1 MGSMVLAYPLIKKAK
16 EMFPQ
21 AELYFL
27 TFRRNRYAIDI
38 LDLIPTEN
46 VLTISDDNIVNFLQ
60 TTKGVIKKLRKERL
74 SAVIDME
81 FFARFTA
88 LISYFSSANSR
99 VGYFKFHNEGLY
111 RGNFL
116 THRVSFNPHIHISY
130 NLLNLIYALNFDQK
144 DIPLAKRPVDEKDIF
159 IPKMKSSL
167 DKKNEILTQLN
178 NENPDVSNARELIL
192 INPNASDLVPV
203 RRWPIENYIEL
214 AKRLLEHDGVYV
226 IITGTEQE
234 QKDADFICK
243 ALVSE
248 RCINF
253 AGKTTF
259 SELIDLYNV
268 SDILITNDSGPAH
281 FSTLTD
287 IKTYIFF
294 GPETPNLYGPI
305 GKNTHVFY
313 SNYTCSPCI
322 SVFNHRESACNNNKC
337 LKAISTDEV
346 YETVK
351 REL

>member
-1 MGSMVLAYPLIKKAK
+1 MVLAYPLIKKAK
-16 EMFPQ
+16 ELFSQ

-38 LDLIPTEN
+38 LDFIPSEN
-46 VLTISDDNIVNFLQ
+46 VLTISDDSIVDFLK
-60 TTKGVIKKLRKERL
+60 TTKDVIKKLRKERM

-88 LISYFSSANSR
+88 IISYFSRANSR
-99 VGYFKFHNEGLY
+99 VGYFKFNNEGLY

-116 THRVSFNPHIHISY
+116 THRVFFNPHIHISY
-130 NLLNLIYALNFDQK
+130 NLLNLIYALHSDQK
-144 DIPLAKRPVDEKDIF
+144 DIPLAKRPVDDKDIF
-159 IPKMKSSL
+159 IPKMKSSS
-167 DKKNEILTQLN
+167 DKKNNILTKLN

-192 INPNASDLVPV
+192 INPNASDLVPL

-214 AKRLLEHDGVYV
+214 AKRLLEQDGVYV

-234 QKDADFICK
+234 QKDADCICNSL
-243 ALVSE
+243 ASE

-287 IKTYIFF
+287 IKTYILF

-305 GKNTHVFY
+305 GKNAHVFY
-313 SNYTCSPCI
+313 SNYACSPCI
-322 SVFNHRESACNNNKC
+322 SVFNHRKSACNNNKC
-337 LKAISTDEV
+337 LIAISAHEV
-346 YETVK
+346 YEEVK
-351 REL
+351 KQT